1 MLSEKV
7 ELEFLEKLK
16 DENLQKKLT
25 ACKSPEEALKVVE
38 AEGFIVDLDDFIASM
53 QKLNNY
59 IKPLTSDELSDSDLE
74 YVAGGRSSQQTYKN
88 TLIGVGTGAA
98 VAGATAAVYVAVS
111 AAAGAAA

>member
-7 ELEFLEKLK
+7 ELEFLKKLE
-16 DENLQKKLT
+16 DENLRKKLT
-25 ACKSPEEALKVVE
+25 VCKNPEEALRVVA
-38 AEGFIVDLDDFIASM
+38 AEGFDVGLEDFVDSM
-53 QKLNNY
+53 RKLNNY
-59 IKPLTSDELSDSDLE
+59 VKPLSSTELSDSDLE